1 MPLAAA
7 IASGLAASL
16 LYLSVL
22 TGTLGALI
30 LVYLVQLPLFAAG
43 LSLGAKGV
51 LLAGGTAT
59 LVTGLAGGALSG
71 LLFFLVEALPTMLLV
86 GQALRWRQDES
97 GVITW
102 CPPGRLVLWLVGV
115 GTAALVAAALWL
127 SFAPDGFRGVV
138 RDFLAGQLDS
148 LVGPAAAAG
157 QTSRTNALAETL
169 TAFFP
174 AIATG
179 SWLVMTAINGV
190 LAQGAL
196 ARFGLAL
203 RPAPDIAT
211 LTLPRW
217 PSALLAG
224 AVLIAVVAPGDPGY
238 LGTNLVPVLAIAF
251 FFVGLAVLHAVAR
264 RHAGRIVILVP
275 AYLALLLGW
284 PILLVAACGIIDQWF
299 GLRQRFAASPPRQ
312 GE

>member
-22 TGTLGALI
+22 TGSLGALI

-59 LVTGLAGGALSG
+59 LVTGLAGGSLSA
-71 LLFFLVEALPTMLLV
+71 LLFFLVEALPAVLLV
-86 GQALRWRQDES
+86 FQALRWRQDEGGAVS
-97 GVITW
+97 W
-102 CPPGRLVLWLVGV
+102 CPPGRLVLWLVGI
-115 GTAALVAAALWL
+115 GTAALLAAAIWL
-127 SFAPDGFRGVV
+127 SLAPEGFRGIM
-138 RDFLAGQLDS
+138 RGFLAGQLDS
-148 LVGPAAAAG
+148 LVGQPAAE
-157 QTSRTNALAETL
+157 QTSRTDALAETL
-169 TAFFP
+169 SAFFP

-179 SWLVMTAINGV
+179 SWLVMTTINGV
-190 LAQGAL
+190 LAQGVL
-196 ARFGLAL
+196 ARFGLAM

-211 LTLPRW
+211 LSLPRW
-217 PSALLAG
+217 PSVLLAG
-224 AVLIAVVAPGDPGY
+224 AVLAAIVAPGDLGY
-238 LGTNLVPVLAIAF
+238 LGANLVPVLAIPF

-264 RHAGRIVILVP
+264 RHAGRIIILVP
-275 AYLALLLGW
+275 TYLALLLGW

>member
-1 MPLAAA
+1 MPLVAA

-43 LSLGAKGV
+43 LSLGAKGAI
-51 LLAGGTAT
+51 LAGGAAT
-59 LVTGLAGGALSG
+59 LVTGLTGGSLSA
-71 LLFFLVEALPTMLLV
+71 LLFFVVEALPVVLLV

-97 GVITW
+97 GAVAW
-102 CPPGRLVLWLVGV
+102 CPPGRLVLWLVGI

-127 SFAPDGFRGVV
+127 SLAPEGFRGVV
-138 RDFLAGQLDS
+138 HGFLAVQLDS
-148 LVGPAAAAG
+148 LVGPTAAG
-157 QTSRTNALAETL
+157 QASRADALAETL
-169 TAFFP
+169 SAFFP

-179 SWLVMTAINGV
+179 SWLLMTAINGV

-196 ARFGLAL
+196 ARFGLAQ
-203 RPAPDIAT
+203 RPAPDIAM

-217 PSALLAG
+217 PSLILAG
-224 AVLIAVVAPGDPGY
+224 AVLAAAFVRGDPGY
-238 LGTNLVPVLAIAF
+238 LGANLAPVLTIPF

-264 RHAGRIVILVP
+264 RYAGRFAILVP

-284 PILLVAACGIIDQWF
+284 PILLFAACGIIDQWF
-299 GLRQRFAASPPRQ
+299 GLRQRFAASVPRQ

>member
-43 LSLGAKGV
+43 LSLGVKGV

-59 LVTGLAGGALSG
+59 LVTGLAGGSLSA
-71 LLFFLVEALPTMLLV
+71 LLFFLIEALPVMLLV
-86 GQALRWRQDES
+86 FQALRWRQDES
-97 GVITW
+97 GAIAW
-102 CPPGRLVLWLVGV
+102 CPPGRLVLWLVGI
-115 GTAALVAAALWL
+115 GTAALLAAALWL
-127 SFAPDGFRGVV
+127 SLAPDGFRSVV
-138 RDFLAGQLDS
+138 RGFLIGQLDS
-148 LVGPAAAAG
+148 LVGPTAAAG
-157 QTSRTNALAETL
+157 QKSRTDALAETL
-169 TAFFP
+169 TTFFP
-174 AIATG
+174 AIAAG
-179 SWLVMTAINGV
+179 SWLVMTAVNGV

-196 ARFGLAL
+196 ARFGLAR
-203 RPAPDIAT
+203 RPAPDIAAM
-211 LTLPRW
+211 TLPRW

-224 AVLIAVVAPGDPGY
+224 GLLTAMVVSGDLGY
-238 LGTNLVPVLAIAF
+238 LATNLVPVLTIPF

-299 GLRQRFAASPPRQ
+299 GLRQRLAASLPRQ